1 LIVEVA
7 GRLAPIYEAVRGA
20 ASADPEVR
28 DVFEAIGT
36 ERRIGA
42 GNVVRDLLA
51 KGASLR
57 DGLDEE
63 AAADVLW
70 VLNDAGL
77 YHLLVHRRGWTP
89 ERFATWVAD
98 AMQRELLG

>member
-1 LIVEVA
+1 
-7 GRLAPIYEAVRGA
+7 
-20 ASADPEVR
+20 
-28 DVFEAIGT
+28 
-36 ERRIGA
+36 
-42 GNVVRDLLA
+42 VVRDLLA